1 MDASPFGAYPET
13 ALPSHL
19 RNDNSQMPNGSSPL
33 QTSVG
38 VKELENLTASIH
50 SLNNGKRS
58 VDLSSLQEHQTTT
71 QETHLS
77 QTGHQHTESAIIPTN
92 LNVAPRDPR
101 DKTSETKKSRISRP
115 ASPYT
120 LNPPIDFDG
129 LSWPCE
135 LWSGLRSGAEA
146 EGSE

>member
-1 MDASPFGAYPET
+1 MDDAPPFRAYVPR
-13 ALPSHL
+13 HL
-19 RNDNSQMPNGSSPL
+19 RNGTSQMPNGGSPL

-38 VKELENLTASIH
+38 AKELERLTASIH
-50 SLNNGKRS
+50 SLNNGRRT
-58 VDLSSLQEHQTTT
+58 VDLQELQTTG
-71 QETHLS
+71 QETRSS
-77 QTGHQHTESAIIPTN
+77 QVGHQRTESASNPTN

-101 DKTSETKKSRISRP
+101 DKTLEPEMSNMSRP

-135 LWSGLRSGAEA
+135 SRFGLPLEAAA

>member
-1 MDASPFGAYPET
+1 MDASSFGASSKF
-13 ALPSHL
+13 ALPSQFC
-19 RNDNSQMPNGSSPL
+19 DGNSQTPNGGSPL

-38 VKELENLTASIH
+38 VKELERLTASIH
-50 SLNNGKRS
+50 ALNNGRRPI
-58 VDLSSLQEHQTTT
+58 DLSLPQELQTTN
-71 QETHLS
+71 QESRPS
-77 QTGHQHTESAIIPTN
+77 QLELHRTGSVTNSTN

-101 DKTSETKKSRISRP
+101 DKTSKPQMSSTSRP

-135 LWSGLRSGAEA
+135 LWPGFPSEIAA

>member
-1 MDASPFGAYPET
+1 MDDAPPFGAYPKS
-13 ALPSHL
+13 ALPRHF
-19 RNDNSQMPNGSSPL
+19 RNGNSQMPNGGSPL

-38 VKELENLTASIH
+38 PKELERLTASIH
-50 SLNNGKRS
+50 SLNNGRRT
-58 VDLSSLQEHQTTT
+58 VDLQELQTTG
-71 QETHLS
+71 QETRSS
-77 QTGHQHTESAIIPTN
+77 QVGHQRTESAGNSTN

-101 DKTSETKKSRISRP
+101 DKTSEPEMSNMSRP

-135 LWSGLRSGAEA
+135 SRSGLRLEAAA

>member
-1 MDASPFGAYPET
+1 MDASPLGAYPKS
-13 ALPSHL
+13 ALPSRL
-19 RNDNSQMPNGSSPL
+19 CDGNSQMPNGDSPL

-38 VKELENLTASIH
+38 VKELERLTASIH
-50 SLNNGKRS
+50 ALNNGRRP
-58 VDLSSLQEHQTTT
+58 VDLSLPQESQTTNR
-71 QETHLS
+71 ESHPS
-77 QTGHQHTESAIIPTN
+77 QLGHHRTGSFTNSTN

-101 DKTSETKKSRISRP
+101 DKTPEPQMFSISRP

-135 LWSGLRSGAEA
+135 SCSGLPSEIAA
-146 EGSE
+146 EGFE